1 MRITEHAMEDLEE
14 GPQRLPEHRPE
25 QQVEESDPLGFLGG
39 FVAGAMCSAVGS
51 TTWLWSLGVLLLNVV
66 PQLERFTQPTRPLL
80 NMDRLIGAAAEDY
93 ALFILIGGLFFS
105 FLPIVLA
112 LSIKEGA
119 QSFTLRN
126 GLFVG
131 WMLGLFSIPIMVFQ
145 AFTESLGRLPSL

>member
-1 MRITEHAMEDLEE
+1 MRMPSFATEDTEE

-39 FVAGAMCSAVGS
+39 FVAGVMCSAVGS

-80 NMDRLIGAAAEDY
+80 NLDRLIGSPAGDY
-93 ALFILIGGLFFS
+93 ALFIFIGGLFFS
-105 FLPIVLA
+105 CLPIALA
-112 LSIKEGA
+112 LTLKEEVHTL
-119 QSFTLRN
+119 SLRN
-126 GLFVG
+126 GLFLG

-145 AFTESLGRLPSL
+145 AFTESLGRLPRL

>member
-1 MRITEHAMEDLEE
+1 MQISAQAMRDSEE

-25 QQVEESDPLGFLGG
+25 QHVEENDPLGFLGG
-39 FVAGAMCSAVGS
+39 LVAGTMCSAVGS

-80 NMDRLIGAAAEDY
+80 NLDRLIGSPAEDF
-93 ALFILIGGLFFS
+93 ALVVFIGGLFFS
-105 FLPIVLA
+105 FLPIALA
-112 LSIKEGA
+112 ITLKEGG
-119 QSFTLRN
+119 QTFNLRN
-126 GLFVG
+126 GLFLG